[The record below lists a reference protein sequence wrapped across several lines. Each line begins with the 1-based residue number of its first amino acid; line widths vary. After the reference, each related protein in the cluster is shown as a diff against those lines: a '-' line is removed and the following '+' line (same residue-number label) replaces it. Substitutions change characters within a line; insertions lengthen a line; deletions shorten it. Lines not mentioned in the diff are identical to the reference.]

1 MEQKTTYKA
10 VDSNGIEFE
19 VPMAKHEKPAAATTP
34 VRAPNAPVSFQSRP
48 AAVQSGAR

>member
-19 VPMAKHEKPAAATTP
+19 VPMAKHEKPVAAVIPA
-34 VRAPNAPVSFQSRP
+34 RAPSAPASFQSRP